1 MADKLKYNATKIING
16 YKIDVKVRLDD
27 DCRNGHADFGITA
40 TIYEK
45 DKYGVWKWCMAGCC
59 HEQIAVAFPELCP
72 FIALH
77 LCDAKGAPMYAQ
89 GNGFYHLRNSSKEVT
104 MSELR
109 ITQQEYDRFLREA
122 EDQLYFTYLLQTMG
136 IPARWEE
143 EARAAIKQLEELTEE
158 QFEDTS
164 VRYQFT
170 PLTEEEF
177 QLVETRIAEGYYLPA
192 NIKKRRHE
200 ALLAAKRKKIED
212 LKTHAANEKAKID
225 QELAVKLHV
234 LRCGMPLD
242 NFIYYDH
249 RNTGVFNWRDYASKN
264 DIVTQEQFDRF
275 LKKVDYSKLPAGIEF
290 QLKSA

>member
-212 LKTHAANEKAKID
+212 LKTHAANEKAKF
-225 QELAVKLHV
+225 AVQCHSTTSSTTTIETRAYSTGGTMLPRTTS
-234 LRCGMPLD
+234 LP
-242 NFIYYDH
+242 
-249 RNTGVFNWRDYASKN
+249 RNNLTAS
-264 DIVTQEQFDRF
+264 
-275 LKKVDYSKLPAGIEF
+275 
-290 QLKSA
+290 

>member
-143 EARAAIKQLEELTEE
+143 EARAAIKQLEDLTEE
-158 QFEDTS
+158 QFED
-164 VRYQFT
+164 R
-170 PLTEEEF
+170 
-177 QLVETRIAEGYYLPA
+177 
-192 NIKKRRHE
+192 
-200 ALLAAKRKKIED
+200 
-212 LKTHAANEKAKID
+212 
-225 QELAVKLHV
+225 
-234 LRCGMPLD
+234 
-242 NFIYYDH
+242 
-249 RNTGVFNWRDYASKN
+249 
-264 DIVTQEQFDRF
+264 
-275 LKKVDYSKLPAGIEF
+275 AG
-290 QLKSA
+290 